1 MRESKVGWN
10 LAAVVALALLVA
22 SCSRPRERSS
32 AGARVAV
39 NTAAGRGEAI
49 FHAKCS
55 VCHEARPGTPGA
67 GSSLKG
73 IFQQPPHQLAD
84 GTAIDGTEES
94 IREFTLRGNRNM
106 PPMDTALSPQEL
118 EDVLA
123 YLHTL

>member
-1 MRESKVGWN
+1 MRQLGLAWV
-10 LAAVVALALLVA
+10 LAAALTLVGA
-22 SCSRPRERSS
+22 SCSGQQDRSS
-32 AGARVAV
+32 AGARATVT
-39 NTAAGRGEAI
+39 TAAARGEAI
-49 FHAKCS
+49 FYAKCA

-73 IFQQPPHQLAD
+73 IFQRPPYQLAD
-84 GTAIDGTEES
+84 GTEINGTEES
-94 IREFTLRGNRNM
+94 VRDFILHGNSNM